1 MSSILGTPPLYTLIA
16 QAANTHTLLESAAR
30 RRVTYE
36 DELTNQRGELQYLGY
51 WRIRQGI
58 QPQPKKVEA
67 IPRLSAPQNRRQLRH
82 FLGMVNYYRDV
93 WQRRSHPLMP
103 LTTLMAK
110 EVP

>member
-1 MSSILGTPPLYTLIA
+1 M
-16 QAANTHTLLESAAR
+16 QQLETELHRHEDKSFRAKVRTCFFAR
-30 RRVTYE
+30 GQLE
-36 DELTNQRGELQYLGY
+36 HLGY
-51 WRIRQGI
+51 WRTRQGI

-67 IPRLSAPQNRRQLRH
+67 TPRLSAPQNRRQLRH

-93 WQRRSHPLMP
+93 WQRQSHPLTP